1 MSASIVLGLGGTVD
15 YELAWDAGVIASF
28 ASHHGIVAS
37 ELDAAIPVVDER
49 SLVVSI
55 LGYLKDGVGGERF
68 VGSPEILDAFAA
80 RFDTRVTL
88 GGTCVRA
95 AIAMRSLGVDS
106 LVHLVSIDDHVR
118 RLLPDGVSY
127 VCSADEDSTDPHLIV
142 QYPAGAAIRVG
153 DIEIVTEH
161 PNRLIYVNDRPNREL
176 VLSDELDAIVPDSRV
191 FLVSGFNTIQD
202 PALLEDR
209 LRHIERLLGA
219 VPAGGVSIFEDAG
232 YHEPAFSLRAREA
245 MAPAVAVYSL
255 NEDEL
260 FAYLGRRFDL
270 LDADAVEQ
278 ALRDIAALIPA
289 RCLVIHTKHW
299 ALALGERAQEFAEAV
314 RGGILMASTRYLV
327 GDGQTAQDYARTA
340 AMDVPERGVAFAHE
354 LERRFGARLAC
365 RPALVLTTPTP
376 TTIGLGDSFVGGFIA
391 ALAAS
396 AADSTR
402 EVTRS
407 PVDSRA
413 L

>member
-15 YELAWDAGVIASF
+15 YELAWDAEVLASL
-28 ASHHGIVAS
+28 AAHHGIVAS
-37 ELDAAIPVVDER
+37 ELDATIPVVDER

-68 VGSPEILDAFAA
+68 VTRSEILDAFAA

-127 VCSADEDSTDPHLIV
+127 VCSADADSTDAHLIV

-153 DIEIVTEH
+153 DTKVVTEH

-176 VLSDELDAIVPDSRV
+176 VLSDELDTIVPDARV

-202 PALLEDR
+202 PDLLEDR
-209 LRHIERLLGA
+209 LRHIERLLGT

-232 YHEPAFSLRAREA
+232 YHEPAFSLRVREV
-245 MAPAVAVYSL
+245 MASAVDVYSL

-289 RCLVIHTKHW
+289 PCLVIHTKHW
-299 ALALGERAQEFAEAV
+299 ALALGERGQELAEAV

-340 AMDVPERGVAFAHE
+340 AMDPPERGIAFARE

-365 RPALVLTTPTP
+365 RPALALTTPTP

-391 ALAAS
+391 VLAAGGES
-396 AADSTR
+396 Q
-402 EVTRS
+402 
-407 PVDSRA
+407 PGKN
-413 L
+413 LPL

>member
-1 MSASIVLGLGGTVD
+1 MSTSIVLGLGGTVD
-15 YELAWDAGVIASF
+15 YELAWDARVLASL
-28 ASHHGIVAS
+28 AVQHGIVAS
-37 ELDAAIPVVDER
+37 ELDATVPVVDER

-68 VGSPEILDAFAA
+68 VGRSEILDAFAA

-95 AIAMRSLGVDS
+95 AIAMRSLGIAS

-142 QYPAGAAIRVG
+142 QYPAGAVIRAG
-153 DIEIVTEH
+153 NIDIVTEH

-176 VLSDELDAIVPDSRV
+176 VLSDELDALVPDADV

-209 LRHIERLLGA
+209 LRHVERLLGS
-219 VPAGGVSIFEDAG
+219 VPAGAVSIFEDAG
-232 YHEPAFSLRAREA
+232 YHEPAFSLRARET
-245 MAPAVAVYSL
+245 MARAVTVYSL

-270 LDADAVEQ
+270 LDADAVEK
-278 ALRDIAALIPA
+278 ALYDIAALIPA
-289 RCLVIHTKHW
+289 RNVVIHTKHW
-299 ALALGERAQEFAEAV
+299 ALALGERAQELADAV

-327 GDGQTAQDYARTA
+327 GDGHTAQDYARTA
-340 AMDVPERGVAFAHE
+340 ALDPPERGVVFAHE
-354 LERRFGARLAC
+354 LERRFGTRLAC
-365 RPALVLTTPTP
+365 RPALVLTTATP
-376 TTIGLGDSFVGGFIA
+376 TTIGLGDSFVGGFIGV
-391 ALAAS
+391 LAAAHMTPTS
-396 AADSTR
+396 
-402 EVTRS
+402 
-407 PVDSRA
+407 
-413 L
+413 

>member
-1 MSASIVLGLGGTVD
+1 MSTSIVLGLGGTVD
-15 YELAWDAGVIASF
+15 YELTWDSRVLESLAAE
-28 ASHHGIVAS
+28 HGIAAS

-55 LGYLKDGVGGERF
+55 LGYLRDGVGGERF
-68 VGSPEILDAFAA
+68 VASPEILDAFAA

-142 QYPAGAAIRVG
+142 QYPAGTTIRVG
-153 DIEIVTEH
+153 DAELVTEH
-161 PNRLIYVNDRPNREL
+161 PNRLIYVNDKPNREL
-176 VLSDELDAIVPDSRV
+176 VLSDELDTIVPEARV

-202 PALLEDR
+202 RALLEDR
-209 LRHIERLLGA
+209 LRHTERLLGT
-219 VPAGGVSIFEDAG
+219 VPAGGISIFEDAG
-232 YHEPAFSLRAREA
+232 YHEPAFSLRAREV
-245 MAPAVAVYSL
+245 MAPAVTVYSL

-260 FAYLGRRFDL
+260 FAYLGHRFDL
-270 LDADAVEQ
+270 LDADAVEG
-278 ALRDIAALIPA
+278 ALHDIRALIPA

-299 ALALGERAQEFAEAV
+299 ALALGERAQEFAAAV

-327 GDGQTAQDYARTA
+327 GDGQTAEDYARTA
-340 AMDVPERGVAFAHE
+340 ALDPPEHGVALARE
-354 LERRFGARLAC
+354 LERRFGVWLAC
-365 RPALVLTTPTP
+365 RPALVLTVPAP
-376 TTIGLGDSFVGGFIA
+376 TTIGLGDTFVGGFIA
-391 ALAAS
+391 ALA
-396 AADSTR
+396 
-402 EVTRS
+402 RS
-407 PVDSRA
+407 PVREN
-413 L
+413 LPL

>member
-15 YELAWDAGVIASF
+15 YELAWDAGVLASL
-28 ASHHGIVAS
+28 ASHHGIVAT
-37 ELDAAIPVVDER
+37 ELDAATPVVDER

-95 AIAMRSLGVDS
+95 AIAMRSLGVES

-176 VLSDELDAIVPDSRV
+176 VLSDSLAATLQGARV

-202 PALLEDR
+202 AAVLDERVGQIRRHLAELPA
-209 LRHIERLLGA
+209 GA
-219 VPAGGVSIFEDAG
+219 VAPREDGSAPEGYTVKGNANSGKYHVEGSQWYDQTEAEFWFQDAAAAEAAGFEPAGGAEKQQVDD
-232 YHEPAFSLRAREA
+232 EA
-245 MAPAVAVYSL
+245 
-255 NEDEL
+255 
-260 FAYLGRRFDL
+260 
-270 LDADAVEQ
+270 
-278 ALRDIAALIPA
+278 
-289 RCLVIHTKHW
+289 
-299 ALALGERAQEFAEAV
+299 
-314 RGGILMASTRYLV
+314 
-327 GDGQTAQDYARTA
+327 
-340 AMDVPERGVAFAHE
+340 
-354 LERRFGARLAC
+354 
-365 RPALVLTTPTP
+365 
-376 TTIGLGDSFVGGFIA
+376 
-391 ALAAS
+391 
-396 AADSTR
+396 
-402 EVTRS
+402 
-407 PVDSRA
+407 
-413 L
+413 